1 MATKRPLQQL
11 EEMVT
16 ALPPTPTEKKSKKER
31 KIKIKK
37 PPQVDPSSPPRVPS
51 TPTTTTLSPPPPVP
65 PPPPPPLINMDD
77 LFNGDNIL
85 NLLNP
90 PAASYEVQLPPMEQ
104 ACQSVVCPMHQTDLT
119 CFQAQTTGDTYI
131 KCQEKKC
138 GLFCHQDQIAT
149 YLKIINEKLHPDYL
163 KRTLVCDCE
172 EPVLLRIS
180 RSQANPNRPYFT
192 CKETPEDRCPFFQ
205 WADKPLKPK
214 NRKKQRQDTTK

>member
-16 ALPPTPTEKKSKKER
+16 ALPPTPTEKKSKKR
-31 KIKIKK
+31 QKNHNQK

-51 TPTTTTLSPPPPVP
+51 TPTTTTLSPPPVP

-104 ACQSVVCPMHQTDLT
+104 ACQSVVCPMHQTDLI
-119 CFQAQTTGDTYI
+119 CFQAQTTGDTYM

-163 KRTLVCDCE
+163 LS
-172 EPVLLRIS
+172 LIHI
-180 RSQANPNRPYFT
+180 
-192 CKETPEDRCPFFQ
+192 
-205 WADKPLKPK
+205 
-214 NRKKQRQDTTK
+214 